1 MKSVPG
7 NLGLREQRWLGHGP
21 LVGSEEQHIRTAGVH
36 LVTLARV
43 NRFLPTGRPG
53 MAESEVFSLLL
64 MVDIPFL
71 LSASQ
76 PFEWNQVVIRTIHN
90 WMFSYE
96 IYDNLC
102 IYIYSWTKTHSHHQP
117 TFLLL
122 PPICR
127 PFAPSQSPAHPI
139 PDQRPAVFPLSH
151 WRWDHFWSM
160 ATAKRELGKSF
171 VGKALDWFV
180 SVAKNGWNMASFLA
194 VSARAMVSFWV
205 SFWEGCSPRTSPRK
219 IRDVYD
225 FRS

>member
-1 MKSVPG
+1 VKSVPG

-102 IYIYSWTKTHSHHQP
+102 IYIYIAGPKHTAIINQP
-117 TFLLL
+117 FF
-122 PPICR
+122 C
-127 PFAPSQSPAHPI
+127 
-139 PDQRPAVFPLSH
+139 FPLS
-151 WRWDHFWSM
+151 
-160 ATAKRELGKSF
+160 
-171 VGKALDWFV
+171 
-180 SVAKNGWNMASFLA
+180 A
-194 VSARAMVSFWV
+194 VLLHHLNLQRIQFQIKDLRC
-205 SFWEGCSPRTSPRK
+205 FP
-219 IRDVYD
+219 
-225 FRS
+225 